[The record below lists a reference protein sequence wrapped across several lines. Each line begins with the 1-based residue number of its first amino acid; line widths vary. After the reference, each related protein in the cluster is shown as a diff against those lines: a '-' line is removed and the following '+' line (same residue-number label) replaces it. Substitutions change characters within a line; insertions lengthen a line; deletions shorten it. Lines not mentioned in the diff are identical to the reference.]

1 MNCLVTGGSGFLGS
15 HLADELSERG
25 HKVTIFDKKK
35 SRWLKK
41 NQRMI
46 VGDLNNISQVEKA
59 IKSCNYVFHFA
70 GLSDLNEAL
79 FKPKDSAIN
88 NIVGTIKL
96 LKLCLKHKVKRFVY
110 SSSIYVLSDQGGFYR
125 VSKKAAEEYIDEF
138 SKRLKLKFTIL
149 RFGTIYGTRSNNE
162 NGVRKIIYNSIK
174 TGNVSYNGSSRS
186 ERRYIHVKDAA
197 KVTSKILKK
206 KYENKYINVYGSKKI
221 KVKEFLKKIKKILK
235 IKKKIKF
242 KNKKILGHYVSNPS
256 TYKFKKGIDITTASY
271 KNFETDI
278 TEIVKEIKS
287 S

>member
-1 MNCLVTGGSGFLGS
+1 MKCLITGGSGFLGS

-25 HKVTIFDKKK
+25 HKVTIFDKRK

-41 NQRMI
+41 NQRMV
-46 VGDLNNISQVEKA
+46 VGDLNNNSQVEKA
-59 IKSCNYVFHFA
+59 IKGCNYVFHFA

-149 RFGTIYGTRSNNE
+149 RFGTIYGPRSNNE
-162 NGVRKIIYNSIK
+162 NGVRRIIYNSIK

-197 KVTSKILKK
+197 KITSEIFKK

-278 TEIVKEIKS
+278 SEIVKEIKS